1 MSARLLGVAL
11 VLEVLLL
18 LVMDIFVLAK
28 GGGPTGISFAPLNP
42 GSAPVGAG
50 IKAAAPGVGIF
61 FALWSWVGFEA
72 TANYAEEA
80 RNPRKMVPRA
90 TYIAV
95 ISLGVLFTLTSWAVV
110 LGHGLTTASNDAAT
124 NPGTFFFTVTSHR
137 RPVRQRRHGVAHHH
151 EHLRLRHG
159 LPHGSH
165 ALLLRDGA

>member
-1 MSARLLGVAL
+1 M
-11 VLEVLLL
+11 LEVLLL

-42 GSAPVGAG
+42 GSALVGAG

-110 LGHGLTTASNDAAT
+110 LGHGLTTRLERRRHQ
-124 NPGTFFFTVTSHR
+124 PGDVLLHRHQPLR